1 MLETFNA
8 FVTKINGFVWGPVML
23 ILLVGTHVYQTF
35 RTRIIQRKTITA
47 IKLSVT
53 PDSEASGA
61 VSGFGALATALAAT
75 IGTGNIVGVATAIGA
90 GGPGA
95 VFWMWLT
102 GLFGMATKIGEAT
115 LAVKYRVKAKDGS
128 FIGGPMYALE
138 RGLGHKWLGVLFA
151 IFTGIA
157 CFGIGNMTQANSIAE
172 SMNGTFGIP
181 KIATG
186 IVLMVITGL
195 VILGG
200 V

>member
-23 ILLVGTHVYQTF
+23 ILLVGTHVYLTF

-53 PDSEASGA
+53 PDSEASGD

-102 GLFGMATKIGEAT
+102 GLFGMATKFGEAT

-138 RGLGHKWLGVLFA
+138 RGMGQKWLGVSL
-151 IFTGIA
+151 
-157 CFGIGNMTQANSIAE
+157 QSLQ
-172 SMNGTFGIP
+172 
-181 KIATG
+181 
-186 IVLMVITGL
+186 VLPASAL
-195 VILGG
+195 VI
-200 V
+200 